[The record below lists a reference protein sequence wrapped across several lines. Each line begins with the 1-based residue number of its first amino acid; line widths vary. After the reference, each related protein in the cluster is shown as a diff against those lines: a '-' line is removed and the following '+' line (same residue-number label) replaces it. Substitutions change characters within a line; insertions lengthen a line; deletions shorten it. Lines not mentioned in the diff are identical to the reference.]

1 MTITLNT
8 PTGRRGRMI
17 TRNQAEQARL
27 EAQRNDPGFQ
37 YEQTLLRIER
47 YLRAHVNET
56 HCRECRKF
64 HLPADL
70 EQVQD
75 EHGQIWPN
83 TEARFCKPCVETLL
97 NASQNQMQQAA

>member
-17 TRNQAEQARL
+17 TRNHAEHERV
-27 EAQRNDPGFQ
+27 EAQRNEPGFQ
-37 YEQTLLRIER
+37 YEQALLRIER
-47 YLRAHVNET
+47 YLKTHINET
-56 HCRECRKF
+56 HCRECHTF
-64 HLPADL
+64 HLSADL

-75 EHGQIWPN
+75 ETGQIWPN
-83 TEARFCKPCVETLL
+83 NQAHFCKPCVEALL